1 MRSILKVG
9 NGGRHLEKSNDSPP
23 TTREEATSRWS
34 SFRKHKSMLSL
45 CLNYE
50 QYGLCAYSEIRP
62 DRVGLG
68 THIEHIEP
76 KSQNP
81 SRTFDYRNLILS
93 ALSSEDMKS
102 RSKDDVFGGHAKL
115 SVYDSSLFV
124 SCLNPICSQHFV
136 YLLDGRVEPSIK
148 LDQGAQDSAQY
159 TIDLLNLNSPY
170 LVTLRKNWLNELD
183 ILIDEHINNNAS
195 LEYLAAVDLLPHGE
209 KLSEFFSATRQ
220 RFGHVAETILREE
233 NESRLQ

>member
-1 MRSILKVG
+1 MRSIIKVG
-9 NGGRHLEKSNDSPP
+9 NGGRHLEKSNDNPP
-23 TTREEATSRWS
+23 TTHEEATNRWK
-34 SFRKHKSMLSL
+34 SFRKYKAMLVD

-62 DRVGLG
+62 DKVGLG

-76 KSQNP
+76 KSKNP

-93 ALSSEDMKS
+93 ALSSDDLES
-102 RSKDDVFGGHAKL
+102 RDKDDIFGGHAKL

-136 YLLDGRVEPSIK
+136 YLLDGRVEPSKK
-148 LDQGAQDSAQY
+148 LDQDAQNSAQY

-170 LVTLRKNWLNELD
+170 LVTLRENWLDEID
-183 ILIDEHINNNAS
+183 ALIDEHIRNNDS
-195 LEYLAAVDLLPHGE
+195 LEHLAAVDLLPRGE

-220 RFGHVAETILREE
+220 RFGDIAEKVIQEE
-233 NESRLQ
+233 NERRLR